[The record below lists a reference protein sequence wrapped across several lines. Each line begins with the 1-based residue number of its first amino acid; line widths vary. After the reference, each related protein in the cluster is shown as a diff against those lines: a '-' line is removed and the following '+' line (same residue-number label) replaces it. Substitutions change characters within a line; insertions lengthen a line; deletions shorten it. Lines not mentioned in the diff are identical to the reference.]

1 MGSKVALVAVEVV
14 GWAALVASLASACV
28 VFYQQN
34 SCEIDVWAVALP
46 IMVVMSCG
54 TFACA
59 ALGCMSATF
68 GRHVVGG
75 LLSVA
80 TAAAAFSGAAVECMS
95 LDPIHLAAIGGVAAI
110 TTVLFFV
117 VGCKTFKAAD

>member
-1 MGSKVALVAVEVV
+1 MGSKAALVAVEVV
-14 GWAALVASLASACV
+14 GWAALVVSLVSACV

-34 SCEIDVWAVALP
+34 TCEIDVWAVALP
-46 IMVVMSCG
+46 VMVVMSCG

-80 TAAAAFSGAAVECMS
+80 TAATAFSGVAVECMS
-95 LDPIHLAAIGGVAAI
+95 LDPIHLAAIGGAAS
-110 TTVLFFV
+110 TTTILFLV
-117 VGCKTFKAAD
+117 VGCKTFRAAE